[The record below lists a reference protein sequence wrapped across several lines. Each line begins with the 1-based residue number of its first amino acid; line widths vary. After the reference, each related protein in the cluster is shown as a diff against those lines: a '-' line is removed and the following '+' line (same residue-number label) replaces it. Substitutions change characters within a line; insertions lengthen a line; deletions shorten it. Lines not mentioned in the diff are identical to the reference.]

1 MGGKYFLASIFCALA
16 LASCDFEQEYG
27 EETVKD
33 FSEASLDVN
42 ISADDQ
48 CTLAIGGLSNDS
60 YLKTNLTAGG
70 DLYVY
75 YSGSGDFTGTESKG
89 YSASLPSVQSGRLE
103 DLKDAVLYYSWV
115 RNDALQKTEVD
126 GSVTTV
132 SADVKMHPAFALVKL
147 NIPEELKAKNVSLK
161 ASVPVTGGIQV
172 QPQKGWG
179 TWGESSMMSR
189 IDDDPQQSEV
199 ITISSQ
205 EEYVSGDLYVALLPD
220 AFDEFSNAYGCSVG
234 TLTFDC
240 VYYEGELSRRYAF
253 DESLLCGTVTD
264 LGQIPM
270 PKPKVP
276 VEGGKIR
283 LMPDATLTIGI
294 TDANP
299 DCEYYYEIASSKE
312 SCKEP
317 TVNSTKFDP
326 VVGFAPEITGYFD
339 RYYIKILAHPLD
351 TDYKG
356 VVLEASLRNW
366 HFQDG
371 CPVDEIISEIAAG
384 NKLNKAGE
392 KEITAHG
399 LEIYRNQDNALTDY
413 EAPANRIAFTTARVQ
428 INAITEYASDA
439 WIGFFVDKNIS
450 VKEGNTR
457 GYRFYYNNSQS
468 TTGYWKESLTS
479 AGTTADR
486 YNLCLHLTEIFKDN
500 GIKAGDKFGLRGDGK
515 HVYYGIALL
524 EVL

>member
-1 MGGKYFLASIFCALA
+1 M
-16 LASCDFEQEYG
+16 SCDFEQEYG
-27 EETVKD
+27 EESVKD

-48 CTLAIGGLSNDS
+48 CTLAIGGFSNGS
-60 YLKTNLTAGG
+60 YLKTNLTEGG

-75 YSGSGDFTGTESKG
+75 YSGSGDFVGAGSKG

-132 SADVKMHPAFALVKL
+132 SADVKMHPAYALVKL

-179 TWGESSMMSR
+179 TWGESSLMSR

-276 VEGGKIR
+276 VEGGTIR

-356 VVLEASLRNW
+356 VVMTASLRNW
-366 HFQDG
+366 KFVHG
-371 CPVDEIISEIAAG
+371 CPVDEILSKVESGEELSVQNQSKTTVDGLELYRNNFDTKGTNKYSIGGYESKTDRIAY
-384 NKLNKAGE
+384 
-392 KEITAHG
+392 ITA
-399 LEIYRNQDNALTDY
+399 
-413 EAPANRIAFTTARVQ
+413 RIQ
-428 INAITEYASDA
+428 INAITEYDSDA

-450 VKEGNTR
+450 VKAGSKI
-457 GYRFYYNNSQS
+457 GYRFYYNNSQGTS
-468 TTGYWKESLTS
+468 DYWTESITS
-479 AGTTADR
+479 VGSPADR
-486 YNLCLHLTEIFKDN
+486 YNLCLHLTDIFKDN